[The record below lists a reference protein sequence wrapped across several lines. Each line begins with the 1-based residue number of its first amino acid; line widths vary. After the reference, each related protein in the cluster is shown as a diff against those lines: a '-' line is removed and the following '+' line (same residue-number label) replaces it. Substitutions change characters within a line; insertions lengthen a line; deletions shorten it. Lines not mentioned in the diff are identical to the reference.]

1 MSYRNHSMS
10 SISNF
15 KRSAER
21 RSAFL
26 SVYEAMAVNFA
37 HEIEHTTNK
46 NLGLQFNKS
55 SEKLIE
61 TEPDNI
67 TKAIINEYYIMK
79 PLTSTAALI
88 ALVNFM
94 VHSNSNIQVEF
105 KN

>member
-1 MSYRNHSMS
+1 MRASTNTYSPIRGCK
-10 SISNF
+10 IIIF

-21 RSAFL
+21 RSALL

-67 TKAIINEYYIMK
+67 T
-79 PLTSTAALI
+79 STAALI